1 MYKNPIS
8 QTRHNTIEQNQP
20 EHVDNWLDVKYE
32 LPLLLK
38 ARIRLDKQC
47 RHSEVS
53 LLWHESIFSQIAG
66 CTLKMLTTL
75 TNIQQLHH
83 R

>member
-20 EHVDNWLDVKYE
+20 EQVDNWLDVKYE

-38 ARIRLDKQC
+38 ARIRLDK
-47 RHSEVS
+47 
-53 LLWHESIFSQIAG
+53 
-66 CTLKMLTTL
+66 
-75 TNIQQLHH
+75 
-83 R
+83 